1 MAIDIDKLEIAKY
14 LEYSPVGLNFTL
26 PSGQL
31 SGKLTAGFRTSTN
44 NPSVLSIT
52 GNLGIKDLDMRQT
65 GGAPLLK
72 LPSIEV
78 LIEAFQV
85 FANKMALKSIKAEG
99 LELAFESRPRRKP

>member
-1 MAIDIDKLEIAKY
+1 M
-14 LEYSPVGLNFTL
+14 
-26 PSGQL
+26 
-31 SGKLTAGFRTSTN
+31 
-44 NPSVLSIT
+44 LSIT

-99 LELAFESRPRRKP
+99 LDLYLNRGRDGSLNVAIWSPPAPNQNRGD